1 MADQL
6 AKAGSSFPF
15 AAELYEV
22 RVDDS
27 ADDPEPLG
35 TIIKIIVLLPSKIDP
50 VWADLKLPFCATLA
64 NGASGMT

>member
-6 AKAGSSFPF
+6 ANAGSSFPL

-27 ADDPEPLG
+27 ADDPELLG
-35 TIIKIIVLLPSKIDP
+35 TIIKIIVLLPSKMDP
-50 VWADLKLPFCATLA
+50 AWADLNL
-64 NGASGMT
+64 

>member
-6 AKAGSSFPF
+6 AKAGFSFPL
-15 AAELYEV
+15 AAGLYEV

-27 ADDPEPLG
+27 ADDPELLG

-50 VWADLKLPFCATLA
+50 TWADLKLHFCANLT